1 MGGKQ
6 RHSAILVDLQ
16 AFSLCTFSHSP
27 TVFIHS
33 GALLYI
39 FNTLKCLFLRKS
51 ALLAKFVGFSCKMF
65 VFAENALIFA
75 PDKPA
80 LCALKVRVLD
90 SVERVLRECFA
101 RPARFCA
108 CLLLKMCN
116 I

>member
-6 RHSAILVDLQ
+6 SCSAKVVGFQPIN
-16 AFSLCTFSHSP
+16 LCTFSHNL

-51 ALLAKFVGFSCKMF
+51 ALLAKIVGFSCKMF

-75 PDKPA
+75 PSFVRGGFDKPA
-80 LCALKVRVLD
+80 LCALKVSVFE
-90 SVERVLRECFA
+90 SVERVLREYFA
-101 RPARFCA
+101 CV
-108 CLLLKMCN
+108 CY
-116 I
+116 